1 MIPLRLELKNFMA
14 YRDADPID
22 LSGLHVVSLVGDN
35 GAGKSTLL
43 DAITWAV
50 WGQARAKRDDEL
62 VAQGES
68 EMRVLYTFQEGADIY
83 QIVRTRKLGKAVKGK
98 SPTSTGQLDF
108 LIKDE
113 SALGW
118 RTLSEA
124 RTAETQAKIERT
136 LNLTYDTFVNSA
148 FLRQGHADEFTVK
161 PPGQRKDL
169 LAEILSLDIWQEY
182 EARAK
187 VRLQALEQDA
197 HKLRAELTQAESELA
212 LLPDLERQLGEA
224 QSHLRDAQQA
234 LEQAEADFREME
246 RQRERAQHLRAQL
259 AQTQVRLRALD
270 ADQARLE
277 AARTEREAAL
287 AAFQR
292 ALDQREAIEHGY
304 AALLAARAE
313 ADALN
318 LKLQSQMDLNARK
331 TSAENR
337 IADARRVLESERDAQ
352 VRHRDA
358 LRAEADAGVLR
369 ERLSTI
375 RQQLSVVAAH
385 EARRDVLARE
395 RLSASDQQGEARA
408 NNEIL
413 RREMNDI
420 KQRMQALQSV
430 GAICSTCGRELLEE
444 DRVRLLAELKRHG
457 TERGDQF
464 RANEALVKKLNERR
478 AALDR
483 ELAEIDRAL
492 SEAQALHREEAAL
505 QERMTKAEQAAAQL
519 PDVERAIARIL
530 SQLEGAAYAQE
541 ARAELKTV
549 ERELG
554 LLGYDAAA
562 HKRLI
567 ERTIPELSEYARRK
581 SDLERAEMG
590 VHSERDA
597 LAQLAVQHEDLQTRR
612 ANEQAALAAQREEAN
627 AVEQQ
632 LAGAAAAGEALKQRQ
647 AQIFEAQRRVG
658 AANQRVQACH
668 AQAGSAQ
675 RLRQDLANMDAK
687 RARYEALREAFGK
700 NGVPAMII
708 ESVLPELEA
717 SANALLGRMTA
728 GRMTVRFETQRL
740 TQRGDTSET
749 LEIRINDELGERS
762 YEMFSGGEAFRVN
775 FAVRI
780 ALSRLLARRAGARLR
795 TLIIDEG
802 FGTQDAQGREQL
814 IDAIHAI
821 EDDFD
826 RIFVI
831 THIEELRDAFPARI
845 EVRKD
850 DRGSSARVV

>member
-14 YRDADPID
+14 YRDADAVD

-35 GAGKSTLL
+35 GAGKSTLF

-68 EMRVLYTFQEGADIY
+68 EMRVLYTFQEGDDIY
-83 QIVRTRKLGKAVKGK
+83 QVVRTRKLGKAVKGK
-98 SPTSTGQLDF
+98 SPTSSGQLDF
-108 LIKDE
+108 FIKDE

-124 RTAETQAKIERT
+124 RAAETQAKIERA

-187 VRLQALEQDA
+187 QRLQALEQDA
-197 HKLRAELTQAESELA
+197 QKLRAELNQAENELA
-212 LLPDLERQLGEA
+212 MLPDLERQLGEA
-224 QSHLRDAQQA
+224 QSQLRDAQQA
-234 LEQAEADFREME
+234 LEVADREHREME
-246 RQRERAQHLRAQL
+246 RQRERAQNLRAQL
-259 AQTQVRLRALD
+259 AQTQTRLRAID
-270 ADQARLE
+270 ADLGRLDVTQKE
-277 AARTEREAAL
+277 HDSAL
-287 AAFQR
+287 ASFQR
-292 ALDQREAIEHGY
+292 ALDQREAIETGH
-304 AALLAARAE
+304 AALLAARTE

-331 TSAENR
+331 THAENR

-352 VRHRDA
+352 QRSRDA
-358 LRAEADAGVLR
+358 LRAQADAAALR
-369 ERLSTI
+369 DRLGEI
-375 RQQLSVVAAH
+375 QRQLAGLTTH
-385 EARRDVLARE
+385 EARRESLARE

-408 NNEIL
+408 NNESL

-420 KQRMQALQSV
+420 KQRMKALESV
-430 GAICSTCGRELLEE
+430 GAICSTCGRELRED

-464 RANEALVKKLNERR
+464 RANETLFKQLNDRR
-478 AALDR
+478 AALDT
-483 ELAEIDRAL
+483 EQTEIDRAL
-492 SEAQALHREEAAL
+492 SNAQTLHREEAAL
-505 QERMTKAEQAAAQL
+505 QERLEKADHAAAQL
-519 PDVERAIARIL
+519 PEVEQALARTVAQID
-530 SQLEGAAYAQE
+530 GAAFAAE
-541 ARAELKTV
+541 ARTDLKAV
-549 ERELG
+549 ESDLAA
-554 LLGYDAAA
+554 LGYDAAA
-562 HKRLI
+562 HKRLV
-567 ERTIPELSEYARRK
+567 ERSIPELAVFATRK
-581 SDLERAEMG
+581 GELDRAELG
-590 VHSERDA
+590 IHNERNA
-597 LAQLAVQHEDLQTRR
+597 LARLAAQRGELQTRR
-612 ANEQAALAAQREEAN
+612 DGEQAAFAAQSEETA
-627 AVEQQ
+627 AAEKR
-632 LAGAAAAGEALKQRQ
+632 LTGAAAANDALKQRQ
-647 AQIFEAQRRVG
+647 TQLFDAQRKVG

-668 AQAGSAQ
+668 AQAGTAQ
-675 RLRQDLANMDAK
+675 RLRQELAQMDTQQ
-687 RARYEALREAFGK
+687 ARFEALREAYGK

-728 GRMTVRFETQRL
+728 GRMSVRFETQRL